1 MNKEILMAVD
11 AVSNEKGV
19 DKEII
24 FDALEAALA
33 SATRKKHGEE
43 LDVRVAINRKTGGY
57 DTFRRWKVFA
67 DDSKELEVPQREL
80 RMDDAREIDK
90 DVEPGGYVEE
100 PMESVPFG
108 RILAQTA
115 KQVIVQKVREA
126 ERAQVVDA
134 YKDRSGT
141 LVSGIVKRVDRNG
154 VYVDLGANAEG
165 YIPRE
170 EMIPREP
177 VRSQDRI
184 KAYLK
189 EVRSE
194 PRGPQLFLSRTAP
207 EFLIELFKLEV
218 PEVGQGLIN
227 ILAAARDAGVRAKIA
242 VRSND
247 PRVDPVGACVGM
259 RGSRVQAVSNEIAGE
274 RVDIIPFDENNAQFV
289 INAMAPAEVTSIV
302 VDEDSHSMDIAVSED
317 KLSQAIG
324 RGGQNIR
331 LASELTGW
339 ELNVMSESQAEAK
352 SESESLALR
361 ETFMKQLDVDA
372 DVASILVQ
380 EGFSTIEEIAYV
392 PASELNAIEEFDEEI
407 VKELRTR
414 ARDVLLTQAIASE
427 ESVDGAEPAADLI
440 ETAGDA
446 LARTLARKG
455 VRTREDLADKL
466 LNELGLGDRKNE
478 KVSRYSGGMAQR
490 LMIARALM
498 HEPDVLF
505 LDEPTNNLDPQS
517 RLFLWER
524 IHEMNAR
531 GLTILLTTH
540 DMDEA
545 DKLCHRI
552 AVMDHGKI
560 LQDTT
565 PAELKKLIP
574 GGTVL
579 EVRAS
584 GGDKPIIQSALQ
596 GIPGA
601 AKVETVDEKSDTDPT
616 ASSYRVYGEA
626 VNTLIGP
633 AAQAV
638 LASGAQVRDLSVKQ
652 PSLEEVFI
660 FLTGRH
666 LR

>member
-1 MNKEILMAVD
+1 MVPFFVLTLGLKKMRDALMRLLEPPIEALGFELVDVEFAREGRGGVLRIFIDRRAEESAAGVTVDDCAHVSHAVSEVLEIHDPIKGHYTLEVSSPGFDRILRTRAHFERFVGERIFAELKLPMEGRRRFVGAIEVRVKRHDCSGSRRQGVRACRSIEFRRRDCGRSERGVFRFMNKEILMAVD

-43 LDVRVAINRKTGGY
+43 LDVRVSINRKTGGY

-67 DDSKELEVPQREL
+67 DDSTELEVPEREL
-80 RMDDAREIDK
+80 RLDDARDIDK
-90 DVEPGGYVEE
+90 DVEPGGFVEE

-134 YKDRSGT
+134 YKDRAGT

-165 YIPRE
+165 FIARE

-189 EVRSE
+189 EVRTE

-274 RVDIIPFDENNAQFV
+274 RVDIIPFDDNNAQFV

-352 SESESLALR
+352 SETESLALR

-392 PASELNAIEEFDEEI
+392 PASELNGIEEFDEEI

-427 ESVDGAEPAADLI
+427 ESMDGAEPG
-440 ETAGDA
+440 AGSDGNHRRGAGQDA
-446 LARTLARKG
+446 
-455 VRTREDLADKL
+455 
-466 LNELGLGDRKNE
+466 
-478 KVSRYSGGMAQR
+478 
-490 LMIARALM
+490 
-498 HEPDVLF
+498 
-505 LDEPTNNLDPQS
+505 
-517 RLFLWER
+517 
-524 IHEMNAR
+524 
-531 GLTILLTTH
+531 
-540 DMDEA
+540 
-545 DKLCHRI
+545 
-552 AVMDHGKI
+552 
-560 LQDTT
+560 
-565 PAELKKLIP
+565 
-574 GGTVL
+574 
-579 EVRAS
+579 
-584 GGDKPIIQSALQ
+584 
-596 GIPGA
+596 
-601 AKVETVDEKSDTDPT
+601 
-616 ASSYRVYGEA
+616 
-626 VNTLIGP
+626 
-633 AAQAV
+633 
-638 LASGAQVRDLSVKQ
+638 GAQ
-652 PSLEEVFI
+652 
-660 FLTGRH
+660 GRAH
-666 LR
+666 AR